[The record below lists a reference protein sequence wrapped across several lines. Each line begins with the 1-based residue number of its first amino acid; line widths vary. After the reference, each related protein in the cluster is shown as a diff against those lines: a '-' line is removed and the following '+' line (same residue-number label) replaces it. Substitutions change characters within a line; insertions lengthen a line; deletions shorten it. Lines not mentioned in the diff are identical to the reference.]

1 MPSTL
6 CSRKGCPGGG
16 RLPYHVNCNKGT
28 TSPEKGMSFPQGKRL
43 CGVVDN
49 TPDLLRDLTSLTN
62 KSHWGGISISNTES
76 DLGLKAAEL
85 GGRIEASLA

>member
-1 MPSTL
+1 M
-6 CSRKGCPGGG
+6 
-16 RLPYHVNCNKGT
+16 
-28 TSPEKGMSFPQGKRL
+28 
-43 CGVVDN
+43 DN